1 MSDPVLH
8 IKDSYFF
15 EVPKVLC
22 PAAYKS
28 RVDFPDVW
36 ISLDPDFQ
44 EWEFH
49 RLYHALERLPVR
61 IPPEDR
67 AHHDWHEWVHADH
80 ANFAKPFDEFLEHK
94 YQEHLAKYD
103 TWKNALVAQAKDE
116 KQVKWARGRD
126 FDFFLKSSSVVRDDV
141 YAPWSEARNSDAF
154 RTSWAAAKKAA

>member
-8 IKDSYFF
+8 IKDSFFF
-15 EVPKVLC
+15 EVPKVLA

-49 RLYHALERLPVR
+49 RLYHALESQSANLPA
-61 IPPEDR
+61 EET
-67 AHHDWHEWVHADH
+67 AHHDWHEWVHSDH

-94 YQEHLAKYD
+94 YREHLTQFRQWQD
-103 TWKNALVAQAKDE
+103 ALVAAAKTKEQA
-116 KQVKWARGRD
+116 AR
-126 FDFFLKSSSVVRDDV
+126 
-141 YAPWSEARNSDAF
+141 ARNQPFDNFILGARSGGANDYSYWSQWRHAHENQAQ
-154 RTSWAAAKKAA
+154 WAAIR